1 MNRRV
6 LALQS
11 LLGFLTVASPAVADD
26 LFDPDY
32 PGSEVVA
39 TADGQVH
46 VKAVLFANDTCWH
59 ILRARE
65 GVPDRTADEPTDR
78 HLYVTVSLEHRGSDC
93 ALTNRPLE
101 TRLAVPDKPGRIS
114 LDIFFVD
121 ERGVLF
127 RSQRHRIQRDQC
139 SC

>member
-1 MNRRV
+1 MTSKALV
-6 LALQS
+6 FAAGLLLAP
-11 LLGFLTVASPAVADD
+11 VAAAAEE

-46 VKAVLFANDTCWH
+46 VKAVLFATDSCWH
-59 ILRARE
+59 ITGARE
-65 GVPDRTADEPTDR
+65 GVPDATADQPTER
-78 HLYVTVSLEHRGSDC
+78 HLYVTVNVAHSSDGC
-93 ALTNRPLE
+93 APTSKPLE
-101 TRLAVPDKPGRIS
+101 TQLVIPDKKGRIS

-127 RSQRHRIQRDQC
+127 RSQRHRIQRDMC